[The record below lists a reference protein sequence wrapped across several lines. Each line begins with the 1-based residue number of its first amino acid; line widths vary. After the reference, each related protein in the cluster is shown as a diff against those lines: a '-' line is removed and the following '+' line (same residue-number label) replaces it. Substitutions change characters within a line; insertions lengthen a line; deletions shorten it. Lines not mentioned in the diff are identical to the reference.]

1 MGNKFTKRMLI
12 TRNQCYA
19 ERFITLVKAEK
30 TAKAKKL
37 LNTARKD

>member
-1 MGNKFTKRMLI
+1 MGNKYTKRMLI

-30 TAKAKKL
+30 SRQGQKTA
-37 LNTARKD
+37 